1 MGRNARGIVSI
12 DAGPIAEEHAAAE
25 EANALRRLD
34 AREQTRVL
42 DLEKRK
48 TVDPTGAFGEIQ
60 RATLPAYFYD
70 VRKAVGAATWL
81 TGDANLE
88 VMRLGYEPVFGSLHT
103 FIRGACARLELP
115 CFLYTGARMPSLK
128 QVSLRLIS

>member
-1 MGRNARGIVSI
+1 
-12 DAGPIAEEHAAAE
+12 
-25 EANALRRLD
+25 
-34 AREQTRVL
+34 
-42 DLEKRK
+42 
-48 TVDPTGAFGEIQ
+48 VDPTGAFGEIQ

-103 FIRGACARLELP
+103 FIRGRLRAIKAPVLLVHGRQDAVAEGGLFEAHQLIRPSRVALIDKCGHLP
-115 CFLYTGARMPSLK
+115 WIEQPEEMWRAIETFLTTLP
-128 QVSLRLIS
+128 